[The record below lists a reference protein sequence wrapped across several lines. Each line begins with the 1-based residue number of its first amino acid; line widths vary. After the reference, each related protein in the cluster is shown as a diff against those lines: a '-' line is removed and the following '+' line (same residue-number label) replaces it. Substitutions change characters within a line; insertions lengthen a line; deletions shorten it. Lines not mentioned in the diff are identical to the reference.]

1 VTHLTLTGI
10 NSIQQSTCLLWQ
22 LKAHYHLH
30 KSLPLTPTL
39 IQINRHHALPPYLL
53 WIHIN
58 FITPCI
64 IMSSSRLIHS
74 GFINKI
80 LNALLMPPCVLGCI
94 IQKIINYKVPLY
106 VTFSSLVLL
115 AVPIFQIFSSTSL
128 IYVFPLM
135 YNTSFT
141 LILNK
146 Q

>member
-1 VTHLTLTGI
+1 
-10 NSIQQSTCLLWQ
+10 
-22 LKAHYHLH
+22 
-30 KSLPLTPTL
+30 
-39 IQINRHHALPPYLL
+39 
-53 WIHIN
+53 
-58 FITPCI
+58 
-64 IMSSSRLIHS
+64 MSSSRLIHS

-94 IQKIINYKVPLY
+94 SQKIINYKVPLY

-115 AVPIFQIFSSTSL
+115 AVPVFQIFSSTSL
-128 IYVFPLM
+128 IYVSPLM